1 MTKPGLKISAQAK
14 VIGLSGTLAALA
26 GAALWAAIRS
36 AGAVHAP
43 ISIPWWGFALAF
55 LATEALVFHVEIRQ
69 EAHSF
74 SLSELPL
81 VIGFFFA
88 SPWSVIAGRLLA
100 HLIYRTIVRRQ
111 TPLKLVF
118 NLSSFAAETGV
129 ALFVFHA
136 LSDGN
141 PPTAPHSWIA
151 ILAAVMVADALSVFS
166 VTTAIQWS
174 GAEAELTR
182 VMTTAGVTAVA
193 NASLSVLAA
202 IVLWDSPWAMI
213 LFSMMAIIVA
223 LAYRGYAGLRQR
235 YSSLQLLYDFTK
247 MVGASV
253 TAEAVMD
260 EVLGEARKLLRA
272 ERAEV
277 LLLDEETGVCGHRI
291 RSQEGTSADTD
302 GATSDLPEPIPGLE
316 QSWVW
321 DEVVQRRRPVV
332 IGRAPRARAQADFL
346 DTLGARDCIV
356 APLLAEGRVVGAI
369 LVADRM
375 GSVGSFDHEDLALF
389 ATLANHASVA
399 FENGRLV
406 DQLRR
411 EADERRYE
419 ALHDSLTGL
428 ANRTLFLQRVGETGG
443 AARARGDQRLA
454 AVMLM
459 DLDRFKEVND
469 TLGHHNGDLLL
480 REVANRIVAA
490 VRQEDTVAR
499 LGGDEFAIL
508 LPRLASVDQA
518 LSSAQRIVEALQ
530 KSFSLNELSVD
541 VGASIGIAISPTDG
555 VEAATLLQRA
565 DVAMYEAKGAP
576 QPVMLYSPERDNYSP
591 KRLTMAAELR
601 QALADGDVVVYH
613 QPKARLSDGVIIG
626 TEALVRWRHPT
637 RGLIGPDEFIPVAEQ
652 TGLIEPLT
660 LYVLKSALEQCRQW
674 NDAGHDI
681 GVAVN
686 LSVRSLLDPD
696 LSSRVEA
703 LLAETGVSGSRLTL
717 EITESG
723 VMADPNRAIAL
734 LERLADTGVKLSVDD
749 FGTGYSSLSYLRRLP
764 VHEVKVD
771 RSFVFRMATD
781 PSDATIV
788 QSIIELGRNLG
799 LRTVAEGV
807 EDQISWEMLRGM
819 GCDVAQGY
827 LLSKPIPAQSL
838 TRWLDDVHR
847 VSLIPAGTA
856 PEMTDPDAL
865 APEIAERPHLPV
877 PDMPPAVVTVEAVVA
892 VEAACDI
899 VPIGTRRLVPIHGP
913 NRPAAGRGGHRC

>member
-1 MTKPGLKISAQAK
+1 MTERGRRISAQGR
-14 VIGLSGTLAALA
+14 VISLCVALGTL
-26 GAALWAAIRS
+26 GVTALWAATRS

-55 LATEALVFHVEIRQ
+55 LATEALIFHIEIRQ

-81 VIGFFFA
+81 VLGFFFA
-88 SPWSVIAGRLLA
+88 SPWSVVVGRLAA
-100 HLIYRTIVRRQ
+100 HLVYRTLIKRQ
-111 TPLKLVF
+111 SPLKLVF
-118 NLSSFAAETGV
+118 NLTSYAAETAV
-129 ALFVFHA
+129 ALFVFHS
-136 LSDGN
+136 LSNGDV
-141 PPTAPHSWIA
+141 PMAPHSWMA
-151 ILAAVMVADALSVFS
+151 ILVAVLVADALSVCS
-166 VTTAIQWS
+166 VTAAIQWH
-174 GAEAELTR
+174 GGEAQLPTVMLT
-182 VMTTAGVTAVA
+182 AAVTAAA
-193 NASLSVLAA
+193 NSSLSVLAA
-202 IVLWDSPWAMI
+202 IVLWESPWAMI
-213 LFSMMAIIVA
+213 LFGLVAIAVA

-260 EVLGEARKLLRA
+260 EVLAEARKLLRA

-277 LLLDEETGVCGHRI
+277 FLLDEETGACGHRI
-291 RSQEGTSADTD
+291 HSEEADALAGPLVPMD
-302 GATSDLPEPIPGLE
+302 PPVGLE
-316 QSWVW
+316 STWVW
-321 DEVVQRRRPVV
+321 EEVVGRRRPVV
-332 IGRAPRARAQADFL
+332 IAQSSRTQAHNGFL
-346 DTLGARDCIV
+346 DKVGARDAVV

-369 LVADRM
+369 MVGDRM
-375 GSVGSFDHEDLALF
+375 GSVSSFDHEDLQLF

-411 EADERRYE
+411 EADERRHE

-428 ANRTLFLQRVGETGG
+428 ANRTLFLQRVGDLG
-443 AARARGDQRLA
+443 AARDRGDQRLA

-480 REVANRIVAA
+480 REVANRIVATL
-490 VRQEDTVAR
+490 RHEDTVAR

-508 LPRLASVDQA
+508 LPHLTSVDQA
-518 LSSAQRIVEALQ
+518 LSSAQRIVEALHQ
-530 KSFSLNELSVD
+530 SFSLDQLSVD
-541 VGASIGIAISPTDG
+541 VGASIGIAISPADG
-555 VEAATLLQRA
+555 DDAATLLQRA
-565 DVAMYEAKGAP
+565 DVAMYEAKGASH
-576 QPVMLYSPERDNYSP
+576 PVMLYSPERDNYSP
-591 KRLTMAAELR
+591 KRLTMATELR
-601 QALADGDVVVYH
+601 QALADGDIVVYH

-626 TEALVRWRHPT
+626 TEALVRWRHPQQ
-637 RGLIGPDEFIPVAEQ
+637 GLIGPDEFIPVAEQ

-660 LYVLKSALEQCRQW
+660 FYVLKSALEQCRQW

-686 LSVRSLLDPD
+686 LSVRSLLDPE
-696 LSSRVEA
+696 LSSRVESV
-703 LLAETGVSGSRLTL
+703 LAETGVSGSRLTL

-723 VMADPNRAIAL
+723 VMADPNRAIAM
-734 LERLADTGVKLSVDD
+734 LERLAATGVKLSVDD

-788 QSIIELGRNLG
+788 QSIIELGHNLG

-807 EDQISWEMLRGM
+807 EDQISWELLRGM

-827 LLSKPIPAQSL
+827 LLSKPVPAQSI
-838 TRWLDDVHR
+838 TRWLDDVR
-847 VSLIPAGTA
+847 RASFTSA
-856 PEMTDPDAL
+856 
-865 APEIAERPHLPV
+865 
-877 PDMPPAVVTVEAVVA
+877 EAVVETLAPTGPDAIPGPVPEAIPVLTAA
-892 VEAACDI
+892 VTPDGAACDI
-899 VPIGTRRLVPIHGP
+899 VPINGRRLVPVAGP
-913 NRPAAGRGGHRC
+913 NRPAAERVRLRC